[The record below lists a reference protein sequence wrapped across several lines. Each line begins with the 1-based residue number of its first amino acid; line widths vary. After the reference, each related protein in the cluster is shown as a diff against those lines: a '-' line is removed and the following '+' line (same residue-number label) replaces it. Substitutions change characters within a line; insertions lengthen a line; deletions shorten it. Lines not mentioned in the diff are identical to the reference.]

1 MIDRCV
7 ENPNH
12 VVGMS
17 LKIPKFVQK
26 LAQFQK
32 STFLN
37 ENEVL
42 GQKSVP

>member
-17 LKIPKFVQK
+17 LKILKFVKK

-32 STFLN
+32 GS
-37 ENEVL
+37 VL